1 MTPGPA
7 TSRPSPWKGWAILAP
22 GVLWLLALVAAPLVL
37 MLLYSLASRLAAGS
51 PWPEGF
57 SGEHYIRLIDP
68 LYFKIFVRSIFQA
81 SLAALFSLALGYPLA
96 YYIARSPLAKRDRLL
111 LLVIIPFWTNF
122 LVRTYAWMVML
133 RAQGVVNSL
142 LMATGLISEPL
153 PLLYNEVAVQVG
165 LVYTLMPLL
174 ILPLYANLEKMDQRL
189 LDAASDLGATPS
201 AAFWSV
207 TWPLSRPGVLLGCM
221 MVFISAFGMYLVP
234 DLMGGARSIMVG
246 NLIQNQ
252 FLQARNWPFGAAA
265 ALALTAIVLGL
276 ALLVQRW
283 GRLDGQGVRR

>member
-1 MTPGPA
+1 MRAP
-7 TSRPSPWKGWAILAP
+7 RPSAWKGWAALAP
-22 GVLWLLALVAAPLVL
+22 GVLWLGALVAAPLVL
-37 MLLYSLASRLAAGS
+37 MLLYSLASRLAPGS

-57 SGEHYIRLIDP
+57 SLEHYSRLFDP
-68 LYFKIFVRSIFQA
+68 LYARIFLRSILQA
-81 SLAALFSLALGYPLA
+81 SLAAFFSLLLGYPLA

-111 LLVIIPFWTNF
+111 LLVVIPFWTNF
-122 LVRTYAWMVML
+122 LVRTYAWMVLL
-133 RAQGVVNSL
+133 RAQGVINSL
-142 LMATGLISEPL
+142 LVATGLISEPL

-174 ILPLYANLEKMDQRL
+174 ILPLYANLEKLDQRL
-189 LDAASDLGATPS
+189 LDAASDLGANPAS
-201 AAFWSV
+201 AFWSV
-207 TWPLSRPGVLLGCM
+207 TWPLSRPGVILGSM

-252 FLQARNWPFGAAA
+252 FLQARNWPFGAAS
-265 ALALTAIVLGL
+265 ALALTAVVLGL